1 MPTSLSL
8 WQLNL
13 IPPRIIPG
21 SHANLSQ
28 ILRQLNLVPK
38 TIPGSHAELFLTQP
52 VFQWQLNQGH
62 FPTLQVLMP
71 ICLYLSLKSPGM
83 TPGSVA
89 PRTAR
94 SVRPF
99 LQLQPDQ
106 PVEMYFSPTTFQYGP
121 MQLPAV
127 QPIST
132 LIPSTIPSGSPG
144 SLSLSAKITYLQVQV
159 TTLPCTATATK
170 PHAVQLLTLISYA
183 HHSCRRLN
191 LATSV
196 PCQKK

>member
-52 VFQWQLNQGH
+52 VFQRQLNQGH

-106 PVEMYFSPTTFQYGP
+106 PVEMYFSPATFQYGP

-132 LIPSTIPSGSPG
+132 LI
-144 SLSLSAKITYLQVQV
+144 L
-159 TTLPCTATATK
+159 
-170 PHAVQLLTLISYA
+170 
-183 HHSCRRLN
+183 
-191 LATSV
+191 
-196 PCQKK
+196 